1 MPLQAISEAN
11 QKRINQENP
20 LFNQLQVGTIL
31 GQVVDAVLDIDV
43 EAAAAGEAAA
53 ETLFAGAAKVVVKA
67 GAAAEATV
75 DLTTED
81 PASIT
86 AIFAVTTATGAFATK
101 ALLAA
106 TTDYTFS
113 TTTNLLTCVT
123 DQSAATLIIIY
134 K

>member
-1 MPLQAISEAN
+1 MTLQAISEAN

-20 LFNQLQVGTIL
+20 LFSQLQLGTTI
-31 GQVVDAVLDIDV
+31 GQVVDAVLDI
-43 EAAAAGEAAA
+43 EADAEAV
-53 ETLFAGAAKVVVKA
+53 FAGASKLVVKA
-67 GAAAEATV
+67 GAAAAATV

-86 AIFAVTTATGAFATK
+86 AILAITTATGAFATK

-123 DQSAATLIIIY
+123 NQSAATLLIFY